1 MVGNDAPLP
10 PTLNGG
16 VVAVAQGASQW
27 ADAAALCDDG
37 LVAGH
42 VRYVR
47 QGRTSVNDV
56 DNVRAKFDTARMTI
70 QKTGEAL
77 LALKKR
83 AGMSLDAI
91 AVAAGYKGRS
101 SVQNFFSPAYEKPLE
116 VDAANKLASAFVG
129 KGSPPIQRSDVMA
142 LTGAFD
148 TNATPV
154 HYEGAS
160 EQRMHQDIPIIG
172 TALGADR
179 VAGELA
185 IEQTCL
191 YEHEQIGFAKRP
203 VVLDGRTDI
212 YGLYVQGSS
221 MDPAYEDGALI
232 LIETKRQPR
241 IGEYAVIYLRM
252 NGEDQESDGDGHART
267 IMVKK
272 LVRKSASFIELEQF
286 TPRMTFRIDA
296 GEVLKMHRV
305 VPWGELLS

>member
-1 MVGNDAPLP
+1 MANTDTTGQRLR
-10 PTLNGG
+10 
-16 VVAVAQGASQW
+16 
-27 ADAAALCDDG
+27 AL
-37 LVAGH
+37 
-42 VRYVR
+42 
-47 QGRTSVNDV
+47 
-56 DNVRAKFDTARMTI
+56 M
-70 QKTGEAL
+70 E
-77 LALKKR
+77 R
-83 AGMSLDAI
+83 AGLSVRVFAQ
-91 AVAAGYKGRS
+91 AAGYSHGSGVQRYIEPDFEGQIKP
-101 SVQNFFSPAYEKPLE
+101 SVARRFAQAL
-116 VDAANKLASAFVG
+116 VG
-129 KGSPPIQRSDVMA
+129 KGSPPIDEGEVFA
-142 LTGAFD
+142 LIGIPTG
-148 TNATPV
+148 NAIPV

-191 YEHEQIGFAKRP
+191 YENEQIGFAKRP